1 MQQGRFTEVEI
12 LDFLKQNA
20 GGVPLAELCRRYR
33 FSDTSFYKWKRKY
46 AAKFSKT
53 RRKAKR

>member
-1 MQQGRFTEVEI
+1 MQGRFTETEI

-20 GGVPLAELCRRYR
+20 QGVSLAELCRRYR

-46 AAKFSKT
+46 ASVQNKL
-53 RRKAKR
+53 RRKPRP